1 MSALHDLWLL
11 DGRGP
16 YVWGSLLACALAF
29 ALELWGLRQ
38 RRRRFDTGADP
49 AVTP

>member
-1 MSALHDLWLL
+1 MNTLIDLWQL

-29 ALELWGLRQ
+29 ALELAWLRQ
-38 RRRRFDTGADP
+38 RRRALRAAGDA
-49 AVTP
+49 A